1 MAREQSDDYV
11 TPDRAL
17 RDGPRPQVHRHPS
30 LAVAR
35 RFARAWIQARLNR
48 EVVPDNIL
56 VLGLSR
62 PTMESLTAWLKAEGI
77 SACFL
82 LTDQLPGAVRLS
94 TIHSAK
100 GLDAACVLLFGAHEL
115 EVRGDE
121 EARRLLYIGM
131 TRAREE
137 LCVSYHAESGLMQE
151 LQRILSSPA

>member
-1 MAREQSDDYV
+1 
-11 TPDRAL
+11 
-17 RDGPRPQVHRHPS
+17 
-30 LAVAR
+30 
-35 RFARAWIQARLNR
+35 
-48 EVVPDNIL
+48 
-56 VLGLSR
+56 
-62 PTMESLTAWLKAEGI
+62 MESLTAWLKAEGI
-77 SACFL
+77 SVCFL
-82 LTDQLPGAVRLS
+82 LTGQLPGAVRLS

-115 EVRGDE
+115 EVHGDE